1 MANVNSPSVGL
12 KATSL
17 TNPTSATTFK
27 TSDNASY
34 AVAVRIPVSTGA
46 TNAIFRVR
54 ARGIATTG
62 TTSNFKATIQYSS
75 DITSTTAATAT
86 SNTDFYALTNRSY
99 ATVTRDWLIDCKFMW
114 NSTALRLIGQ
124 DQGSFNAET
133 IETANAAITALTAVD
148 LSTGKCG
155 FVVSCIFGT
164 SNASNVARL
173 DELALE
179 VI

>member
-34 AVAVRIPVSTGA
+34 AVAVRIPVYSGA
-46 TNAIFRVR
+46 TNAFFRVR
-54 ARGIATTG
+54 ARGRATTG

-86 SNTDFYALTNRSY
+86 SNTDFFALTNRSY
-99 ATVTRDWLIDCKFMW
+99 ATITRPWNIDCLCVW
-114 NSTALRLIGQ
+114 DSTSQRLIRAGQ
-124 DQGSFNAET
+124 W
-133 IETANAAITALTAVD
+133 I
-148 LSTGKCG
+148 
-155 FVVSCIFGT
+155 
-164 SNASNVARL
+164 
-173 DELALE
+173 
-179 VI
+179 